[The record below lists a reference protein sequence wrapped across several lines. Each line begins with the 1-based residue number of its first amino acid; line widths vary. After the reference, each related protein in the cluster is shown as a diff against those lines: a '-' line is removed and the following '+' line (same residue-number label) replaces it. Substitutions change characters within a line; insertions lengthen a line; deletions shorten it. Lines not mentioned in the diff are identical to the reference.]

1 MTVVEALQRVP
12 LLKDFSSAGLET
24 LADIAR
30 QRALP
35 AGTVLFEEDQ
45 PGDSLFFVCR
55 GSLRL
60 LQRDGGVGRELAVLG
75 PGDDLGDLG
84 LLARTVRMVTA
95 VAATDCELLE
105 LTRRAFFKKAQE
117 KPLTCLKLAAVVAGE
132 IARRAEASRG
142 ALRDLGAR
150 PG

>member
-1 MTVVEALQRVP
+1 MTVVEALQGVP
-12 LLKDFSSAGLET
+12 LLKDFSASGLET

-30 QRALP
+30 ERALK

-45 PGDSLFFVCR
+45 AGDSLFLVCR

-60 LQRDGGVGRELAVLG
+60 LQRDGGAGRELAMLG
-75 PGDDLGDLG
+75 PGDHLGDLG
-84 LLARTVRMVTA
+84 LLARTVRLVTA

-142 ALRDLGAR
+142 ALRELGAR
-150 PG
+150 QG

>member
-12 LLKDFSSAGLET
+12 LLKDFSATGLET

-30 QRALP
+30 ERALP
-35 AGTVLFEEDQ
+35 AGRVLFEEDQ
-45 PGDSLFFVCR
+45 PGDSLFVVCQ

-60 LQRDGGVGRELAVLG
+60 VHRDGGAERELAMLG
-75 PGDDLGDLG
+75 PGDHLGDLG
-84 LLARTVRMVTA
+84 LLARTVRLVTA

-142 ALRDLGAR
+142 L
-150 PG
+150 

>member
-1 MTVVEALQRVP
+1 MTVVEALQGVP
-12 LLKDFSSAGLET
+12 LLKDFSASGLET

-30 QRALP
+30 ARALP
-35 AGTVLFEEDQ
+35 AGTVLFKEDQ
-45 PGDSLFFVCR
+45 AGDSFFLVCR

-60 LQRDGGVGRELAVLG
+60 LQRDGGAGRELAMLG
-75 PGDDLGDLG
+75 PGDHLGDLG
-84 LLARTVRMVTA
+84 LLARTVRLVTA

-132 IARRAEASRG
+132 IARRAEASRD
-142 ALRDLGAR
+142 ALRELGAR
-150 PG
+150 QG